1 MKSWVAPGVSLAI
14 GGLVAG
20 CASVVPPPNDQW
32 SAAQVEVGRAEAGG
46 APNVPDEKLHLQL
59 AKEDLQKGKTLM
71 GDDNKRAATLIQLA
85 STEAQLAS
93 TLAQAAQAGE
103 NAQQAQDSS
112 PGAKRCSMSPT
123 SMTTRDK
130 ARILK
135 LGAASA
141 ALLLLLLAVGC
152 AAQIEL
158 AALTEAREEF
168 GRAKTGIAMQLDPTD
183 VHEADVALQK
193 AETAFRD
200 EPNEATTNDLAIIAD
215 RRALIAEAQ
224 AASIQAQQDAL
235 TAKQQGV
242 ALTAAQLQTARGQ
255 LGQTQMQLQ
264 QQQAASAAQA
274 QLLQDLQ
281 GKLKDARDTIAK
293 IAAVK
298 DDDRGMVITLQG
310 EVLFKTGKWD
320 LKAGAMAKLDEIAG
334 ALKGKEQPIVV
345 YGYTD
350 NVGATDMNMDLSQK
364 RAMAVRDYLATKGIP
379 QDLIT
384 GEGKGPADP
393 TSDNTSIEG
402 RASNRRVEIVVK
414 PKSK

>member
-1 MKSWVAPGVSLAI
+1 MRPI
-14 GGLVAG
+14 FT
-20 CASVVPPPNDQW
+20 QM
-32 SAAQVEVGRAEAGG
+32 Q
-46 APNVPDEKLHLQL
+46 
-59 AKEDLQKGKTLM
+59 
-71 GDDNKRAATLIQLA
+71 
-85 STEAQLAS
+85 
-93 TLAQAAQAGE
+93 
-103 NAQQAQDSS
+103 
-112 PGAKRCSMSPT
+112 
-123 SMTTRDK
+123 DK

-135 LGAASA
+135 LRGVGAALP
-141 ALLLLLLAVGC
+141 LLLLVGGC
-152 AAQIEL
+152 APQMPPV
-158 AALTEAREEF
+158 ALTEARAEF
-168 GRAKTGIAMQLDPTD
+168 LRAKTGIAMQLDPTD

-193 AETAFRD
+193 AETAFQN
-200 EPNEATTNDLAIIAD
+200 EPNEATTNDLAVIAD
-215 RRALIAEAQ
+215 RRALIAEAR
-224 AASIQAQQDAL
+224 AASMHAQQDAL
-235 TAKQQGV
+235 AAKQQGV
-242 ALTAAQLQTARGQ
+242 ALTEAQLQNARSQ
-255 LGQTQMQLQ
+255 LGQTQMQLE

-274 QLLQDLQ
+274 LQLRDLQ
-281 GKLKDARDTIAK
+281 AKLKDARDTIAK
-293 IAAVK
+293 IATVK

-350 NVGATDMNMDLSQK
+350 NVGAMDMNMDLSQK

-393 TSDNTSIEG
+393 ISDNTSIEG